1 MKVGDLV
8 RVRDYCKNGGNL
20 AIVLDT
26 FPSKL
31 AQIQYITPTKEG
43 RMTGM
48 ALFSNL
54 EVVNESG

>member
-26 FPSKL
+26 FSMRS